1 LTGGQKGGK
10 FPGTARVQEP
20 MTEVS
25 FGPFLLDPSS
35 IRLLRDGVEVKL
47 RPQAF
52 QALRTLL
59 RHSGQSIGYEQM
71 MAEAWEGTFVSRHT
85 VDVTIGEVRRSLGEY
100 GRWIT
105 HRPKVGYCLEIPAS
119 DELVRTGW
127 HYWNRRTR
135 EGADRAIECFKRAT
149 WECGTDF
156 RAWEGLSTCYLM
168 LATFGMRAP
177 RDVYPEF
184 LEAHAR
190 AVDAGGLRPE
200 LRCNRAH
207 GLHMFEHRLAEAEVE
222 FEQALRERPTYG
234 TAYVRSAL
242 MYATLGRLDN
252 ALDALERASLVEPLL
267 ATLPATMVLVRMW
280 RGELN
285 DAIGEGR
292 KAVELHPYLQISR
305 VNYAMALECAGQ
317 LEEALEQYQLGS
329 VMSPNLPWTRALEA
343 TCLVKMHRVDEA
355 RRILTELDELRRTE
369 YVDAYYMALLR
380 DALDQRSEAFDE
392 LERAYHEN
400 SAFLYSIDVDPKMAR
415 LRGEPQFGRFRRRD
429 AGTARKSR

>member
-1 LTGGQKGGK
+1 MSET
-10 FPGTARVQEP
+10 
-20 MTEVS
+20 S

-35 IRLLRDGVEVKL
+35 TRLTRDGVEVKL

-71 MAEAWEGTFVSRHT
+71 MAEAWDGTYVSRHT
-85 VDVTIGEVRRSLGEY
+85 VDVTVGEVRKSLGEY

-119 DELVRTGW
+119 EELVRTGW

-135 EGADRAIECFKRAT
+135 DGADRAIDYFKRAT
-149 WECGTDF
+149 HECGTDF

-207 GLHMFEHRLAEAEVE
+207 GLHMFEHRLEEAEAE
-222 FEQALRERPTYG
+222 FAQTIRERPTYG
-234 TAYVRSAL
+234 TTYVRSAL
-242 MYATLGRLDN
+242 MYATLGQLDK
-252 ALDALERASLVEPLL
+252 ALDALEHGLQVEPLL
-267 ATLPATMVLVRMW
+267 PTLPATVVLVRMW
-280 RGELN
+280 RDELTE
-285 DAIGEGR
+285 AIEEGR
-292 KAVELHPYLQISR
+292 KAVELHPYLLISR
-305 VNYAMALECAGQ
+305 VNYAMALECDGR
-317 LEEALEQYQLGS
+317 LDDALEQYQLGS
-329 VMSPNLPWTRALEA
+329 VMSQKLPWTRALEA
-343 TCLVKMHRVDEA
+343 TCLAKMHRPEDA
-355 RRILTELDELRRTE
+355 QRILSELETLRPTE
-369 YVDAYYMALLR
+369 YVDAYYMAMLR
-380 DALDQRSEAFDE
+380 DALGQRLEAFDE
-392 LERAYHEN
+392 LERACREN
-400 SAFLYSIDVDPKMAR
+400 SAPLYAIEVDPKMNQLRADAR
-415 LRGEPQFGRFRRRD
+415 FAGIRRRTEIS
-429 AGTARKSR
+429 AHTREI

>member
-1 LTGGQKGGK
+1 
-10 FPGTARVQEP
+10 VQAP

-35 IRLLRDGVEVKL
+35 TRLLRDGVEVKL

-85 VDVTIGEVRRSLGEY
+85 VDVTIGEVRKSLGEY

-105 HRPKVGYCLEIPAS
+105 HRPKVGYCLEVPAS
-119 DELVRTGW
+119 EELVRTGW
-127 HYWNRRTR
+127 HYWNRRTKH
-135 EGADRAIECFKRAT
+135 GADRAIDCFTRAT
-149 WECGTDF
+149 RECGTDF

-190 AVDAGGLRPE
+190 AVDAGGLRTE

-207 GLHMFEHRLAEAEVE
+207 GLHMYEHRLDEAEAEFAEV
-222 FEQALRERPTYG
+222 LRERPTYG

-242 MYATLGRLDN
+242 MYATLRQLDK
-252 ALDALERASLVEPLL
+252 ALDALEHGAHVEPLL
-267 ATLPATMVLVRMW
+267 PTLPATMVLVRIW
-280 RGELN
+280 RGELSKAL
-285 DAIGEGR
+285 DEGR
-292 KAVELHPYLQISR
+292 EAVELHPYLQISR
-305 VNYAMALECAGQ
+305 VNYAMALECAGK
-317 LEEALEQYQLGS
+317 LVEALEQYQLGS
-329 VMSPNLPWTRALEA
+329 VMSPDLPWTRALEA
-343 TCLVKMHRVDEA
+343 TCLAKMGRSDDA
-355 RRILTELDELRRTE
+355 RRILTQLDALRRTE
-369 YVDAYYMALLR
+369 YVDAYYMAMLR
-380 DALDQRSEAFDE
+380 NSLGQRAEAFAE

-400 SAFLYSIDVDPKMAR
+400 SAPLYSIEVDPKMDALRADSRFAR
-415 LRGEPQFGRFRRRD
+415 LR
-429 AGTARKSR
+429 RK

>member
-1 LTGGQKGGK
+1 MSET
-10 FPGTARVQEP
+10 
-20 MTEVS
+20 S

-35 IRLLRDGVEVKL
+35 TRLTRDGVEVKL

-71 MAEAWEGTFVSRHT
+71 MAEAWDGTYVSRHT
-85 VDVTIGEVRRSLGEY
+85 VDVTVGEVRKSLGEY

-119 DELVRTGW
+119 EELVRTGW

-135 EGADRAIECFKRAT
+135 DGADRAIDCFKRAT
-149 WECGTDF
+149 LECGTDF

-184 LEAHAR
+184 LAAHER

-207 GLHMFEHRLAEAEVE
+207 GLHMFEHRLEEAEAE
-222 FEQALRERPTYG
+222 FAQTIRERPTYG

-242 MYATLGRLDN
+242 MHATLGQLDM
-252 ALDALERASLVEPLL
+252 ALDVLERGLQVEPLL
-267 ATLPATMVLVRMW
+267 ATLPASMVLVRMW
-280 RGELN
+280 RGELTE
-285 DAIGEGR
+285 AIEEGR

-305 VNYAMALECAGQ
+305 VNYAMALECDGR
-317 LEEALEQYQLGS
+317 LPEALEQYQLGS
-329 VMSPNLPWTRALEA
+329 VMAQNLPWTRALEA
-343 TCLVKMHRVDEA
+343 TCLAKMDRPEDA
-355 RRILTELDELRRTE
+355 QRILSELETLRQTE
-369 YVDAYYMALLR
+369 YVDAYYMAMLR
-380 DALDQRSEAFDE
+380 DALGQRSEAFDE
-392 LERAYHEN
+392 LERAYLEN
-400 SAFLYSIDVDPKMAR
+400 SAPLYAIEVDPKMNQ
-415 LRGEPQFGRFRRRD
+415 LRGDARYARIRGRDGSSEHTREI
-429 AGTARKSR
+429 

>member
-1 LTGGQKGGK
+1 
-10 FPGTARVQEP
+10 
-20 MTEVS
+20 MSEVS

-35 IRLLRDGVEVKL
+35 TRLTRDGVDVKL

-85 VDVTIGEVRRSLGEY
+85 VDVTIGEVRKSLGEY

-119 DELVRTGW
+119 EELVRTGW

-135 EGADRAIECFKRAT
+135 EGADRAIDCFKRAAR
-149 WECGTDF
+149 ECGTDF
-156 RAWEGLSTCYLM
+156 RAWEGMSTCYLM

-184 LEAHAR
+184 LEAHER

-207 GLHMFEHRLAEAEVE
+207 GLHMFEHRLGDAEAE
-222 FEQALRERPTYG
+222 FTQTIRERPTYG

-242 MYATLGRLDN
+242 MYSTLKRFDK
-252 ALDALERASLVEPLL
+252 ALDALDHGSQVEPLL
-267 ATLPATMVLVRMW
+267 ATLPATTALVRMW
-280 RGELN
+280 RGELTE
-285 DAIGEGR
+285 AIEEGR

-305 VNYAMALECAGQ
+305 ANYAMALECAGR
-317 LEEALEQYQLGS
+317 LDEALEQYQLGS
-329 VMSPNLPWTRALEA
+329 VMSLNLPWMRALEA
-343 TCLVKMHRVDEA
+343 TCLAKMGRLEDA
-355 RRILTELDELRRTE
+355 RRMSGALEQLRRTE
-369 YVDAYYMALLR
+369 YVDAYYMAMLR
-380 DALDQRSEAFDE
+380 DALGQRTEAFAE

-400 SAFLYSIDVDPKMAR
+400 SAFLYSIEIDPKMEHLRDDAR
-415 LRGEPQFGRFRRRD
+415 FARVSRRD
-429 AGTARKSR
+429 GKAPGKTR

>member
-1 LTGGQKGGK
+1 
-10 FPGTARVQEP
+10 
-20 MTEVS
+20 MSDVS

-35 IRLLRDGVEVKL
+35 TRLLRDGVEVKL

-85 VDVTIGEVRRSLGEY
+85 VDVTIGEVRKSLGEY

-119 DELVRTGW
+119 EELVRKGW

-135 EGADRAIECFKRAT
+135 DGADRAIDYFRRAAGECA
-149 WECGTDF
+149 TDF

-207 GLHMFEHRLAEAEVE
+207 GLHMFEHRLEDAETE
-222 FEQALRERPTYG
+222 FAQTLKDRPTYG

-242 MYATLGRLDN
+242 MYATLGRLDT
-252 ALDALERASLVEPLL
+252 ALDSLERGLQVEPLL
-267 ATLPATMVLVRMW
+267 PTLPATMALVRMW
-280 RGELN
+280 RGEMN
-285 DAIGEGR
+285 EAIDEGR

-305 VNYAMALECAGQ
+305 VNYAMALECAGRFDD
-317 LEEALEQYQLGS
+317 ALEQYQLGS

-343 TCLVKMHRVDEA
+343 TCLAKMHRVEDA
-355 RRILTELDELRRTE
+355 QRILGELERLRETE
-369 YVDAYYMALLR
+369 YVDAYYMAMLR
-380 DALDQRSEAFDE
+380 DAIGERAAAFDE
-392 LERAYHEN
+392 LERAHHEN
-400 SAFLYSIDVDPKMAR
+400 SAFLYSIDVDPKIDA
-415 LRGEPQFGRFRRRD
+415 LRGDPRFARIRSREVTR
-429 AGTARKSR
+429 AGETR

>member
-1 LTGGQKGGK
+1 
-10 FPGTARVQEP
+10 
-20 MTEVS
+20 MSEVS

-35 IRLLRDGVEVKL
+35 TRLLRDGVEVKL

-85 VDVTIGEVRRSLGEY
+85 VDVTVGEVRKSLGEY

-119 DELVRTGW
+119 EELVRTGW

-135 EGADRAIECFKRAT
+135 EGADRAIDCFKRAAR
-149 WECGTDF
+149 ECATDF

-184 LEAHAR
+184 LAAHER

-207 GLHMFEHRLAEAEVE
+207 GLHMFEHRLEEAEAE
-222 FEQALRERPTYG
+222 FAHTIKERPTYG

-242 MYATLGRLDN
+242 MYATLGRLDT
-252 ALDALERASLVEPLL
+252 ALDTVHRGVEVEPLL

-280 RGELN
+280 RGELTE
-285 DAIGEGR
+285 AIDEGA

-305 VNYAMALECAGQ
+305 VNYAMALECAGRF
-317 LEEALEQYQLGS
+317 EEALEQYQLGS

-343 TCLVKMHRVDEA
+343 TCLAKMKRLEDA
-355 RRILTELDELRRTE
+355 RRILGELERLRHTE
-369 YVDAYYMALLR
+369 YVDAYYMTMLR
-380 DALDQRSEAFDE
+380 DALGQRAEAFDE
-392 LERAYHEN
+392 LERAGHEN
-400 SAFLYSIDVDPKMAR
+400 SAFLYSIDVDPKIEPLRADAR
-415 LRGEPQFGRFRRRD
+415 FARIRERNV
-429 AGTARKSR
+429 AWARKTR

>member
-1 LTGGQKGGK
+1 
-10 FPGTARVQEP
+10 
-20 MTEVS
+20 MSEVS

-35 IRLLRDGVEVKL
+35 TRLLRDGVEVKL

-85 VDVTIGEVRRSLGEY
+85 VDVTIGEVRKSLGEY

-105 HRPKVGYCLEIPAS
+105 HRPKVGYCLEVPAS
-119 DELVRTGW
+119 EELVRTGW

-135 EGADRAIECFKRAT
+135 DGADRAIDCFKRAAR
-149 WECGTDF
+149 ECATDF

-168 LATFGMRAP
+168 LATFGMRSP

-184 LEAHAR
+184 LEAHTR

-207 GLHMFEHRLAEAEVE
+207 GLHMFEHRLEEAQAEFA
-222 FEQALRERPTYG
+222 QTLHERPTYG

-242 MYATLGRLDN
+242 MYATLGNLDK
-252 ALDALERASLVEPLL
+252 ALDALDHASQVEPLL
-267 ATLPATMVLVRMW
+267 PTLPATMVLVRMW

-285 DAIGEGR
+285 DAMDEGR

-305 VNYAMALECAGQ
+305 VNYAMALECAGR
-317 LEEALEQYQLGS
+317 LDEALEQYQLGS

-343 TCLVKMHRVDEA
+343 TCLAKMNRGDDA
-355 RRILTELDELRRTE
+355 RRILAELEQLRKTE
-369 YVDAYYMALLR
+369 YVDAYYVAMLR
-380 DALDQRSEAFDE
+380 DALGQRSEAFDE
-392 LERAYHEN
+392 LERAGHEN
-400 SAFLYSIDVDPKMAR
+400 SAFLYSIDVDPKIDALRADAR
-415 LRGEPQFGRFRRRD
+415 FTRVRQRGV
-429 AGTARKSR
+429 ARS

>member
-1 LTGGQKGGK
+1 
-10 FPGTARVQEP
+10 
-20 MTEVS
+20 MSEVS

-35 IRLLRDGVEVKL
+35 TRLLRDGVEVKL

-85 VDVTIGEVRRSLGEY
+85 VDVTIGEVRKSLGEY

-119 DELVRTGW
+119 EELVRKGW

-135 EGADRAIECFKRAT
+135 EGADRAIDYFRSAARECA
-149 WECGTDF
+149 TDF

-190 AVDAGGLRPE
+190 AVDAGGLRAE

-207 GLHMFEHRLAEAEVE
+207 GLHMFEHRLEDAEAE
-222 FEQALRERPTYG
+222 FAQTLKDRPTCG
-234 TAYVRSAL
+234 NAYVRSAL
-242 MYATLGRLDN
+242 MYATLGRLDK
-252 ALDALERASLVEPLL
+252 ALDQLHRGSEVEPLL
-267 ATLPATMVLVRMW
+267 ATLPASMVLVRMW
-280 RGELN
+280 RREMN
-285 DAIGEGR
+285 EAIDEGR

-305 VNYAMALECAGQ
+305 VNYAMALECAGR
-317 LEEALEQYQLGS
+317 LEDALEQYQLGS

-343 TCLVKMHRVDEA
+343 TCLAKMDRVEEA
-355 RRILTELDELRRTE
+355 QRILAELEKLRETE
-369 YVDAYYMALLR
+369 YVDAYYMAMLR
-380 DALDQRSEAFDE
+380 DALGQRNAAFDE
-392 LERAYHEN
+392 LKRARHEN
-400 SAFLYSIDVDPKMAR
+400 SAFLYSIDVDPKIDGLRSDPRFAR
-415 LRGEPQFGRFRRRD
+415 IRDRDVTRAGETR
-429 AGTARKSR
+429 